1 VSALPWQLLH
11 AAVMPALQ
19 GLHAPKFS
27 RCRQARTMAF
37 SVARIWRAIKKK
49 QHPNGPCAGAGCKV
63 AGCRLKG
70 FQVAFFQV
78 ALLAVGLAHCGQL
91 QGRGRNTRRA

>member
-37 SVARIWRAIKKK
+37 SVARIGRVIKKK

-70 FQVAFFQV
+70 FQVA
-78 ALLAVGLAHCGQL
+78 LLAVGLAHCGQL